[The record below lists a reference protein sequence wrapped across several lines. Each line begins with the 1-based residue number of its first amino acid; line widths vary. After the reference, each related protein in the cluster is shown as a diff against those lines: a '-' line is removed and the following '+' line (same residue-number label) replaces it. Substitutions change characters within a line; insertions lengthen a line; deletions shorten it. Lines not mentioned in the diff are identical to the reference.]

1 MMRELDPLK
10 GKQVSD
16 TAICGKTARRGWRMT
31 CNVPLANCCGNC
43 SKAWTREWKAMRKRV

>member
-16 TAICGKTARRGWRMT
+16 TAICGKTARRSWRMT

-43 SKAWTREWKAMRKRV
+43 SKASEALPHTRSGPI